1 MKKSIR
7 LISLFL
13 AVITALGVFLP
24 LGFADKQPGAFSYEI
39 SNGEAT
45 IEGYSGAETDLVIPE
60 KVKDESTGEYC
71 DVTKVK
77 FIDFNNETGF
87 ASISFPKTV
96 KEIVFDKDILCGAF
110 VIDGENTKYLSSDG
124 VLFTKDMAKLVRYP
138 CLSERKAYTVPADVI
153 IVESEAFKNSVNLEK
168 VSFDGF
174 VRRIG
179 SEAFSGCKNL
189 KSVENLPV
197 GFDTVGENAFEGC
210 EGLLSS
216 TGIALSEFGAIKT
229 SVDEVTHSAEG
240 IGNVL
245 ASILNKVF
253 GPKNKS
259 GGKNKK

>member
-1 MKKSIR
+1 LKKSIR

-24 LGFADKQPGAFSYEI
+24 LGFADEQPGAFSYEI
-39 SNGEAT
+39 SNGKAT
-45 IEGYSGAETDLVIPE
+45 IGGYSGTESDLVIPE

-77 FIDFNNETGF
+77 FIDFNDEPGF

-96 KEIVFDKDILCGAF
+96 TEIVFDNDILCGAF
-110 VIDGENTKYLSSDG
+110 IVDGENTKYLSDDG
-124 VLFTKDMAKLVRYP
+124 VLFTKDMAVLIKYP
-138 CLSERKAYTVPADVI
+138 CLSERKTYTVPADVI

-189 KSVENLPV
+189 KSVENLPA
-197 GFDTVGENAFEGC
+197 GFDTVGGNAFEGC

-216 TGIALSEFGAIKT
+216 TGIALSEFGGFKGFI
-229 SVDEVTHSAEG
+229 VDLRKNAHGV
-240 IGNVL
+240 GNVL
-245 ASILNKVF
+245 ASILNKFF
-253 GPKNKS
+253 GSKNKA